1 MKRLIAAVS
10 LVLLVTAFAYAQKE
24 APKPNVN
31 KALTL
36 AKQGK
41 FDEAK
46 AIVDAVPTH
55 SKTQDDEKAWFYR
68 GLVYIAM
75 DTSSTY
81 KGGADNVKVGAEALT
96 KATEIAQKSGKKLA
110 VMDEA
115 SQMSVPLEDLIA
127 RFNYAFLI
135 KGDKLFGQEKF
146 ADAVVQFEKGLTLKP
161 DTAIYRYAGYAA
173 HNAGD
178 VDKAIVFIGQ
188 YVENG
193 GNNAQA
199 IFLRVGSIYEYKKD
213 FELALKAARE
223 GLKIVPNENN
233 LRQIELNCL
242 IELKRYEEATQ
253 NLLASLKANP
263 KDVESNYLLGA
274 LYEELKNSDE
284 AKKYFKKCLEIDPK
298 FLKAAL
304 SMARYG
310 NIGFQSV
317 KREMDGLDFKK
328 DKDKLLALDKLY
340 LERLREAAVL
350 WESCEKI
357 SPNEREVL
365 ENLQL
370 IYSPS
375 QLDDKVKYATIEK
388 KMKINGFLE

>member
-1 MKRLIAAVS
+1 MKRLITAVS
-10 LVLLVTAFAYAQKE
+10 LVLLVTAFAVAQKE

-31 KALTL
+31 KALSL

-46 AIVDAVPTH
+46 AIIDAVPTH
-55 SKTQDDEKAWFYR
+55 SKTQEDEKAWFYR

-81 KGGADNVKVGAEALT
+81 KGGNDNVKVGAEALE
-96 KATEIAQKSGKKLA
+96 KAAKLAGDKKLA

-115 SQMSVPLEDLIA
+115 TQMSIPLEDLIA

-135 KGDKLFGQEKF
+135 KGDKLFNQEKF
-146 ADAVVQFEKGLTLKP
+146 EEAVVQFEKGLTLKP

-173 HNAGD
+173 HNANN
-178 VDKAIVFIGQ
+178 VDRAIEFMGKYI
-188 YVENG
+188 ENG
-193 GNNAQA
+193 GTNAQA

-213 FELALKAARE
+213 FEMALQAARE

-242 IELKRYEEATQ
+242 IELKRYEEATK
-253 NLLASLKANP
+253 NLLNSLKANP
-263 KDVESNYLLGA
+263 NDVESHYLLGA

-284 AKKYFKKCLEIDPK
+284 AKKSFKRCLEIDSK

-304 SMARYG
+304 SLARYG
-310 NIGFQSV
+310 NIGFQTV

-328 DKDKLLALDKLY
+328 DKEKLLALDKQY
-340 LERLREAAVL
+340 LEKLREAAAL
-350 WESCEKI
+350 WENCEKI
-357 SPNEREVL
+357 NPNEREVL

-375 QLDDKVKYATIEK
+375 QLDDKVKYAAIEK

>member
-1 MKRLIAAVS
+1 MKRLITAVS

-31 KALTL
+31 KALSLT
-36 AKQGK
+36 KQGK

-55 SKTQDDEKAWFYR
+55 SKTQEDEKAWFYR
-68 GLVYIAM
+68 GLIYIAM

-81 KGGADNVKVGAEALT
+81 KGGNDNVKIGAEALE
-96 KATEIAQKSGKKLA
+96 KAAKLAGDKKLA

-115 SQMSVPLEDLIA
+115 TQMSMPLEDIIS

-135 KGDKLFGQEKF
+135 KGDKLFAQEKF
-146 ADAVVQFEKGLTLKP
+146 AEAVVQFEKGLTLKP

-173 HNAGD
+173 HNAND
-178 VDKAIVFIGQ
+178 VDKAIDFIGK

-213 FELALKAARE
+213 FEMALKAARD

-253 NLLASLKANP
+253 NLLTSLKANP

-340 LERLREAAVL
+340 LEKLREAASL

-357 SPNEREVL
+357 SPNEREIL

-375 QLDDKVKYATIEK
+375 QLDDKVKYAAVEK
-388 KMKINGFLE
+388 KMKINGFLD